1 MARYKKID
9 VRIWN
14 DAKFNALSSDA
25 RLIFLFMLTSP
36 QTTMVGAVPVDKH
49 TVSRI
54 LKFDEIRYGIGYKQL
69 SEYGMLEYDEA
80 GIFWIKNFLKYNPP
94 ENPKV
99 VISWSSLLDLFPE
112 CQLLIKIA
120 KSVLKACETRGEAY
134 VKALHPE
141 FKKLAKYDMSNGMP
155 YGITYPMPYQEQEQE
170 QEQEQDIYTHTEA
183 KEEKTTL
190 ATDSQGRNIYDLEP
204 NEIVPSELLSD
215 YATARINSYLPEKKS
230 EEKLPAPEQTE
241 IVETAPASS
250 KPKTEEKT
258 QSRGVASKTQT
269 SVAKPDDVSNELWA
283 DFLNHRKQKKAPV
296 TDRVIS
302 LIRNEAKNAGW
313 TLEEALNEVILRN
326 WIGFKA
332 EWVEAKDPN
341 AVWVKA
347 EDYQPELPPVEYAP
361 RARECFDRIMAK
373 STYAYDIK
381 DLSQLE
387 RVVKKE
393 AK

>member
-25 RLIFLFMLTSP
+25 QLIFLYLLTSP
-36 QTTMVGAVPVDKH
+36 QTTMLGAVPVDKH

-54 LKFDEIRYGIGYKQL
+54 LKFDDIRYGIVYKQL

-99 VISWSSLLDLFPE
+99 VISWSSLLDLLPE

-141 FKKLAKYDMSNGMP
+141 FKKLAKYDMSNGMA
-155 YGITYPMPYQEQEQE
+155 YGIAYPMPYQEQEQE
-170 QEQEQDIYTHTEA
+170 QEQEQDIYTHAEA
-183 KEEKTTL
+183 KDEKTQL

-215 YATARINSYLPEKKS
+215 YATARINSYFPEKKS

-241 IVETAPASS
+241 VVETAPISS
-250 KPKTEEKT
+250 KPKTEEKH
-258 QSRGVASKTQT
+258 QSRGMATKTQT
-269 SVAKPDDVSNELWA
+269 SVTKPDDVSADLWA
-283 DFLNHRKQKKAPV
+283 DFLAHRKQKKAIV
-296 TDRVIS
+296 SERVINT
-302 LIRNEAKNAGW
+302 IRNEAKIAGW
-313 TLEEALNEVILRN
+313 TLEEALDEVILRD
-326 WIGFKA
+326 WRGFKA
-332 EWVEAKDPN
+332 EWVKDEWKDPN
-341 AVWVKA
+341 AKWITA
-347 EDYQPELPPVEYAP
+347 DDFY
-361 RARECFDRIMAK
+361 
-373 STYAYDIK
+373 K
-381 DLSQLE
+381 DLEPVTYSDEAKAVLGE
-387 RVVKKE
+387 YVKKSMRAYNVSDIPE
-393 AK
+393 VAKETNK

>member
-155 YGITYPMPYQEQEQE
+155 YGITYPMSYQEQE

-361 RARECFDRIMAK
+361 SARECFDRIMAK